1 MQIERSR
8 TWSRVEQVI
17 DLNATEIFKFFTAMP
32 VLPFSNEVVYVINF
46 DKPYTVF
53 TNLWLC
59 VKGYNLQE
67 NRQHF
72 LKKYV
77 QRNVKLTPFN
87 LLTFPQDCYDR
98 NCSRYLSFLENW
110 EVRLQQ
116 NFQGL
121 FVCLFIASFID
132 WLSFANF

>member
-1 MQIERSR
+1 
-8 TWSRVEQVI
+8 
-17 DLNATEIFKFFTAMP
+17 MP
-32 VLPFSNEVVYVINF
+32 VLPFSNKVVYAINF

-77 QRNVKLTPFN
+77 QRNVRLTPLIYLLFLRTATIETAQDICHFLKIGKLDFN
-87 LLTFPQDCYDR
+87 RIFRVC
-98 NCSRYLSFLENW
+98 
-110 EVRLQQ
+110 
-116 NFQGL
+116 L
-121 FVCLFIASFID
+121 FVCLFVID
-132 WLSFANF
+132 WLSFANL